1 MFNLFFNLNSQM
13 VKFLLERPIA
23 VTMTFVAF
31 LVIGMV
37 TSFQLPIS
45 LLPDTDI
52 PKISVHINKENL
64 SARELEN
71 TITNPLRRYLLQTAH
86 LEDIRS
92 STYNEYAVIE
102 LDFEFGSDIDLAFIE
117 ANEKIDLALQH
128 LPRDLQRPRVI
139 KASATEI
146 PAFYLNLTIDRELTS
161 NRSALEVSQNFI
173 ELSNF
178 AHQVIRKRIEQV
190 PEVALV
196 DMSGMVFPEILL
208 IPDWEKLNALN
219 ISLED
224 LEAAIQQNNINLGNL
239 TITDG
244 QYQYN
249 VRFSS
254 SIRTIRDLEEIYLKV
269 DSRIFQL
276 KQLVDVTEQPQQ
288 QQGMVISEDKQ
299 AITMAVIKRSDARM
313 NQLKNALTGLLEN
326 LKADYPHINFK
337 VTRDQTKLLEYSIS
351 NLKQGLLWSSILAF
365 LVMFFFLKDIRS
377 PILIGITIPTTLV
390 ISLMLFYLFGISIN
404 IISLSGL
411 ILGVGMM
418 VDNSIIVID
427 NISQH
432 LDMGKKLSAACIYGV
447 NEIFRPLL
455 SSVLTTCAVF
465 VPLIFLSGITGALFY
480 DQAVA
485 VAIGLFSSLIISVT
499 LLPVYFHLFYKRKT
513 PIKINTLLN
522 KIKGFRYTRVY
533 ERGFIKVMR
542 HQKATWMLVIVLLLA
557 TGLLFTQLSVNRLP
571 QYDKNEALIK
581 INWNES
587 INLAENQKRLR
598 DFLAKVKPHVL
609 EYTALI
615 GRQDFIF
622 NQHEGTTLA
631 EANLYINTR
640 SPKDIE
646 KVGDMLKEFLNEG
659 YPLTMAQ
666 VMDGENIFE
675 VVFND
680 QQAPLEARL
689 RAIDNY
695 GSNYIGQLENLL
707 RSLKK
712 GTAGKL
718 LKEPEWQELLVL
730 EVDYERLLLYD
741 VSIEHLYSSLE
752 SAFNENTVL
761 LITDNQYF
769 VPVVIGSEE
778 KSFDALMAQLSI
790 ENSNHEAI
798 PVRNLVKQHTA
809 KSLKSIAA
817 GQEGAYFPIPFNI
830 QNDQIDDIMSSVK
843 EIVRANG
850 LFEVSFSGSYFKTQA
865 LMKEM
870 MIILAI
876 SLLLLYFILAAQFES
891 LSLPFIVLLEVPID
905 LFGAFLFLWIFG
917 DSINIMSMIG
927 IIVMSGI
934 IINDSIL
941 KIDTINQLRKD
952 GAPLIRALHVAGLRR
967 LKPILMTSITTILA
981 LIPFLLSSGMGAD
994 LQKPLALTII
1004 AGMLIGTLVSIFII
1018 PLLYY
1023 YLEKGKAVKQ

>member
-1 MFNLFFNLNSQM
+1 M

-23 VTMTFVAF
+23 VSMTFVAF
-31 LVIGMV
+31 LVIGAV
-37 TSFQLPIS
+37 TSLQLPIS

-92 STYNEYAVIE
+92 STYNEYAIIE

-146 PAFYLNLTIDRELTS
+146 PAFYLNLTIKQEAT
-161 NRSALEVSQNFI
+161 NNVSEFEISQDFI
-173 ELSNF
+173 ELSAF

-196 DMSGMVFPEILL
+196 DMSGMVFPEILI
-208 IPDWEKLNALN
+208 IPDWDKLNALN

-224 LEAAIQQNNINLGNL
+224 LETAINQNNINLGNL
-239 TITDG
+239 TISDG

-254 SIRTIRDLEEIYLKV
+254 SLKTIRDIEDIYLKV

-276 KQLVDVTEQPQQ
+276 KELVSVTEQPQKQ
-288 QQGMVISEDKQ
+288 NGMVISNNKPT
-299 AITMAVIKRSDARM
+299 ITMAVIKRSDAQM
-313 NQLKNALTGLLEN
+313 NQLKKSLGALMEN
-326 LKADYPHINFK
+326 LNVDYPHINFK

-365 LVMFFFLKDIRS
+365 LVMFFFLRDIRS

-390 ISLMLFYLFGISIN
+390 ISLMLFYLFDISIN

-432 LDMGKKLSAACIYGV
+432 LEMGKKLSTACIQGV

-465 VPLIFLSGITGALFY
+465 IPLIFLSGITGAIFY
-480 DQAVA
+480 DQAMA
-485 VAIGLFSSLIISVT
+485 VAIGLFSSLIISIT
-499 LLPVYFHLFYKRKT
+499 LLPVYFHLFYKRKKAF
-513 PIKINTLLN
+513 KINELLN
-522 KIKGFRYTRVY
+522 KVKGIRYTRIY
-533 ERGFIKVMR
+533 ENCFVFVMR
-542 HQKATWMLVIVLLLA
+542 HQKTIWIFVVLLIVA
-557 TGLLFTQLSVNRLP
+557 AGFLFTQLSINRLP
-571 QYDKNEALIK
+571 EYEKNEALVK

-587 INLAENQKRLR
+587 INLGENQKRLR
-598 DFLAKVKPHVL
+598 GLLIEVDSLLVD
-609 EYTALI
+609 YTAML
-615 GRQDFIF
+615 GKQDFVL
-622 NQHEGTTLA
+622 NQHEGFSLS
-631 EANLYINTR
+631 EANLYIKANT
-640 SPKDIE
+640 PEDIE
-646 KVGDMLKEFLNEG
+646 KIADKLRHMLNEQ
-659 YPLTMAQ
+659 YPHTMLHFEDA
-666 VMDGENIFE
+666 ENIFE
-675 VVFND
+675 AVFND
-680 QQAPLEARL
+680 KQAPLEARI
-689 RAIDNY
+689 RAVENF
-695 GSNYIGQLENLL
+695 GKGYIGQLE
-707 RSLKK
+707 
-712 GTAGKL
+712 KL
-718 LKEPEWQELLVL
+718 LSSLVGSAIGNHIREPEWQEMLVL

-741 VSIEHLYSSLE
+741 VAIERLYSALE

-769 VPVVIGSEE
+769 VPVVIGSGFE
-778 KSFDALMAQLSI
+778 SFDEILSQLSI
-790 ENSNHEAI
+790 ENRNDEAI
-798 PVRNLVKQHTA
+798 PVRSLVKQHTD

-817 GQEGAYFPIPFNI
+817 GQEGAYFPVPF
-830 QNDQIDDIMSSVK
+830 DVK
-843 EIVRANG
+843 NHQVAGFIKSINEIVNSNRS
-850 LFEVSFSGSYFKTQA
+850 FEVSFSGSYFKTQE

-870 MIILAI
+870 MVILAI

-891 LSLPFIVLLEVPID
+891 LLLPFIVLLEVPID

-927 IIVMSGI
+927 IIVMTGI

-952 GAPLIRALHVAGLRR
+952 GLPMMRALHVAGLRR

-1004 AGMLIGTLVSIFII
+1004 GGMLIGTLVSIFVI

-1023 YLEKGKAVKQ
+1023 YLEKDKEIKR

>member
-1 MFNLFFNLNSQM
+1 M

-31 LVIGMV
+31 LVIGAV
-37 TSFQLPIS
+37 TSLQLPIS

-92 STYNEYAVIE
+92 KTYNEYAIIE

-146 PAFYLNLTIDRELTS
+146 PAFYLNLTIKQET
-161 NRSALEVSQNFI
+161 NNNVSEFEISQDFI

-178 AHQVIRKRIEQV
+178 SHQVIRKRIEQV

-196 DMSGMVFPEILL
+196 DMSGMVFPEILI
-208 IPDWEKLNALN
+208 IPNWDKLNALN

-224 LEAAIQQNNINLGNL
+224 LETAINQNNINLGNL

-254 SIRTIRDLEEIYLKV
+254 SIKTIRDIEEIYLKV
-269 DSRIFQL
+269 DSRVFQL
-276 KQLVDVTEQPQQ
+276 KELVSVTEQPQKQ
-288 QQGMVISEDKQ
+288 TGMVISNNKPT
-299 AITMAVIKRSDARM
+299 ITMAVIKRSDAQM
-313 NQLKNALTGLLEN
+313 NQLKNSLNALMEN
-326 LKADYPHINFK
+326 LKIDYPHIDFK

-351 NLKQGLLWSSILAF
+351 NLKQGLLWSSVLAF
-365 LVMFFFLKDIRS
+365 LVMFFFLRDIRS

-390 ISLMLFYLFGISIN
+390 ISLMLFYLFDISIN

-418 VDNSIIVID
+418 IDNSIIVID

-432 LDMGKKLSAACIYGV
+432 LEMGKTLSAACIQGV

-465 VPLIFLSGITGALFY
+465 IPLIFLSGITGALFY
-480 DQAVA
+480 DQAIA
-485 VAIGLFSSLIISVT
+485 VTIGLFTSLIISIT
-499 LLPVYFHLFYKRKT
+499 LLPVYFHLFYKRKKT
-513 PIKINTLLN
+513 FRINEILN
-522 KIKGFRYTRVY
+522 NIKGIRYTRIY
-533 ERGFIKVMR
+533 EKGFVFIMR
-542 HQKATWMLVIVLLLA
+542 HQIATLVTVVLLIVA
-557 TGLLFTQLSVNRLP
+557 AGFLFTIVSISRLP
-571 QYDKNEALIK
+571 EYDKNEALIK

-587 INLAENQKRLR
+587 INLVENQKRLQS
-598 DFLAKVKPHVL
+598 FLNEVNQLLVD
-609 EYTALI
+609 YTGMI
-615 GRQDFIF
+615 GKQDFVL
-622 NQHEGTTLA
+622 NQHEGFSLS
-631 EANLYINTR
+631 EVNLYIRTN
-640 SPKDIE
+640 SSDDIK
-646 KVGDMLKEFLNEG
+646 KVTDKLTDFLNEK
-659 YPLTMAQ
+659 YPHAIAQ
-666 VMDGENIFE
+666 VEDAENIFDA
-675 VVFND
+675 VFND
-680 QQAPLEARL
+680 KQPPLEARI
-689 RAIDNY
+689 RAVENY
-695 GSNYIGQLENLL
+695 GNVYIGHLEKLL
-707 RSLKK
+707 GSLKRSAI
-712 GTAGKL
+712 GSQIR
-718 LKEPEWQELLVL
+718 EPEWQELLVL
-730 EVDYERLLLYD
+730 NVDYKRLLLYN
-741 VSIEHLYSSLE
+741 VAIENLYSALE

-769 VPVVIGSEE
+769 VPVVIGSGF
-778 KSFDALMAQLSI
+778 KNFDEILSRLSI
-790 ENSNHEAI
+790 ENKNDESI
-798 PVRNLVKQHTA
+798 PVRNLVKQHTD
-809 KSLKSIAA
+809 KSLKSITA
-817 GQEGAYFPIPFNI
+817 GQEGAYFPIPLYVKTN
-830 QNDQIDDIMSSVK
+830 QIDDFIKSINETVQSD
-843 EIVRANG
+843 G
-850 LFEVSFSGSYFKTQA
+850 LFEVSFSGSYFKTREM
-865 LMKEM
+865 MKEM

-891 LSLPFIVLLEVPID
+891 LRLPFIVLLEVPID

-927 IIVMSGI
+927 IIVMTGI

-941 KIDTINQLRKD
+941 KIDTINQLRK
-952 GAPLIRALHVAGLRR
+952 GGLPLIRALHVAGLRR

-981 LIPFLLSSGMGAD
+981 LIPFLLSSGMGSD
-994 LQKPLALTII
+994 LQKPLALSII
-1004 AGMLIGTLVSIFII
+1004 GGMLIGTLVSIFVI

-1023 YLEKGKAVKQ
+1023 YLEKGKELK